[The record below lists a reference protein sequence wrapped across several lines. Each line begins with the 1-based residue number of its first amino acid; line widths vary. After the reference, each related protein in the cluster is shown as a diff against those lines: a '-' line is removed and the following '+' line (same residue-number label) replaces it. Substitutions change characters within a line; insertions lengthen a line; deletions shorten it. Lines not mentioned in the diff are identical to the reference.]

1 MQLEYFFIK
10 CVKGRT
16 FSEDI
21 RKKHNLRVYA
31 NYVQY
36 ELTPH
41 WAVVLAKPLY
51 HDSFRLSRKR
61 LFALQRRYDSKGFKI
76 ATRQRCSPA

>member
-36 ELTPH
+36 ELTP
-41 WAVVLAKPLY
+41 VVLAKPLY
-51 HDSFRLSRKR
+51 HDSFRLSQKR

-76 ATRQRCSPA
+76 ATQQRCSPG

>member
-16 FSEDI
+16 FSEEI
-21 RKKHNLRVYA
+21 RKKHNLKVYA
-31 NYVQY
+31 KYVQY

-61 LFALQRRYDSKGFKI
+61 LFAL
-76 ATRQRCSPA
+76 